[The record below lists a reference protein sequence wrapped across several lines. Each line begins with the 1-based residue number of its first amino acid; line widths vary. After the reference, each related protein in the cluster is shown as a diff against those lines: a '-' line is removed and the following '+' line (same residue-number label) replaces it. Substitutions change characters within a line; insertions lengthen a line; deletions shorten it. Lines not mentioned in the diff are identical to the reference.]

1 MNALTASDMLS
12 CSTERTILLMTGA
25 SMLRFLLAFALIFC
39 AANVPIQSQNQK
51 TTIPG
56 HYLFAWAGD
65 AAQKGNDFLAVID
78 ADPTSPSYGHLVTTL
93 ATDQQTMQVHHTEYT
108 MPASGMLF
116 ANDHEAGRTFIFDLR
131 DPLHP
136 KLVTSFTD
144 MAGYMHP
151 HSYLRL
157 PNGHVLAT
165 FQHAHHSASQEPI
178 GMTGGLVEI
187 DDQGNVIRSAS
198 NADPAFAGAL
208 LTPYS
213 LVVLPE
219 LDRVVSTNSS
229 MHAEQ
234 IFAGVTYQVWRL
246 SDLKLLKTAY
256 FDVGENR
263 YAQISPEEPRLGPDG
278 SIFVQ
283 TLGCGL
289 ERITGV
295 NTDAPR
301 SELVYTF
308 PGNWCG
314 VPTIVGHYLVQ
325 SAGAT
330 HGLIVLDIA
339 NAAKPVEVSRL
350 KLSDTYLPHWTG
362 WDPKT
367 QRVVVTSSMTPGA
380 PAERLYLMKL
390 DLATGAL
397 TLDDSFRDTDGKIGF
412 NFADR
417 EWPHGWKGS
426 GLPHGV
432 VFSR

>member
-1 MNALTASDMLS
+1 MSRLLFVLAL
-12 CSTERTILLMTGA
+12 
-25 SMLRFLLAFALIFC
+25 ALC
-39 AANVPIQSQNQK
+39 VVSLPLQSQSQAQK
-51 TTIPG
+51 TTAPG
-56 HYLFAWAGD
+56 HYLFVWCGD
-65 AAQKGNDFLAVID
+65 AALKGNDFLAVID
-78 ADPTSPSYGHLVTTL
+78 ADPSSPSYGHLITTV
-93 ATDQQTMQVHHTEYT
+93 ATDQQTMRAHHTEYT

-116 ANDHEAGRTFIFDLR
+116 ANDHDAGRTFIFDLR

-136 KLVTSFTD
+136 KVETSFTD

-165 FQHAHHSASQEPI
+165 FQHAHHAASPHSNEEPM
-178 GMTGGLVEI
+178 GKTGGLVEI
-187 DDQGNVIRSAS
+187 DDQGKVIRSAS

-229 MHAEQ
+229 MHLDD
-234 IFAGVTYQVWRL
+234 IFAGVTYQIWRL

-289 ERITGV
+289 ERITAV
-295 NTDAPR
+295 NTDEPR
-301 SELVYTF
+301 SQLVYTF

-330 HGLIVLDIA
+330 HGLIVLDIT
-339 NAAKPVEVSRL
+339 NPAKPVEVSRL
-350 KLSDTYLPHWTG
+350 KLSDTYQPHWTA
-362 WDPKT
+362 WDAKT
-367 QRVVVTSSMTPGA
+367 QRLVVTSSLTPGA
-380 PAERLYLMKL
+380 AERLYLMKL
-390 DLATGAL
+390 DSATGAL
-397 TLDDSFRDTDGKIGF
+397 TLDDSFRDTDGKPGVT
-412 NFADR
+412 FANRD
-417 EWPHGWKGS
+417 WPHGWTGS
-426 GLPHGV
+426 ALPHGA

>member
-1 MNALTASDMLS
+1 MKD
-12 CSTERTILLMTGA
+12 
-25 SMLRFLLAFALIFC
+25 SMPRSLFAFALLFC
-39 AANVPIQSQNQK
+39 VVHVPVQSQEQK
-51 TTIPG
+51 TAPG
-56 HYLFAWAGD
+56 HYLFAWTGD
-65 AAQKGNDFLAVID
+65 ADLKGNDFLTVID
-78 ADPTSPSYGHLVTTL
+78 ADPSSPVYGHLVTTL
-93 ATDQQTMQVHHTEYT
+93 ATDQPTMRVHHTEYT

-116 ANDHEAGRTFIFDLR
+116 ANDHDAGRTFIFDVR

-136 KLVTSFTD
+136 KIAASFTD

-151 HSYLRL
+151 HSYVRL

-165 FQHAHHSASQEPI
+165 FQHAHHSASPDSSQEPM
-178 GMTGGLVEI
+178 GSTGGLVEI
-187 DDQGNVIRSAS
+187 DDQGKVIRSAS
-198 NADPAFAGAL
+198 SADPAFAGAL
-208 LTPYS
+208 LTPYG

-229 MHAEQ
+229 MHMEDV
-234 IFAGVTYQVWRL
+234 FAGVTYQVWRL

-263 YAQISPEEPRLGPDG
+263 YAQISPEEPRLAPDG
-278 SIFVQ
+278 SVFVQ

-295 NTDAPR
+295 NTDEPR
-301 SELVYTF
+301 SQLVYTF

-325 SAGAT
+325 SASAT
-330 HGLIVLDIA
+330 HGLIVLDIS

-350 KLSDTYLPHWTG
+350 KLSDTYKPHWTG
-362 WDPKT
+362 WDAKT
-367 QRVVVTSSMTPGA
+367 QRVVVTSSMTAGQYT
-380 PAERLYLMKL
+380 ERLYLLKL
-390 DLATGAL
+390 DPATGAL
-397 TLDDSFRDTDGKIGF
+397 TFDDSFRDADGKVGF
-412 NFADR
+412 SFADR
-417 EWPHGWKGS
+417 QWPHGWSGT